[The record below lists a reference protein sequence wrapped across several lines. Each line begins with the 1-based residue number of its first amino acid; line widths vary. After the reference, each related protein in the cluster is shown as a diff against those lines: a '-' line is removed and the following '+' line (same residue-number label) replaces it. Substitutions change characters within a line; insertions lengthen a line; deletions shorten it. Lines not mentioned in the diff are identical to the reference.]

1 MDTRTRSASVTDT
14 AVAARGWPLAAHR
27 AISLRPDEPSRLHIT
42 QGRVWVTLNAP
53 HVAGGLDDHVLGA
66 GQSLDVPAGAHV
78 VMEPWAA
85 PDALPVR
92 FDWCVV
98 PVPLRAP
105 ATHRFGREVVAPS
118 REFVQALGQA
128 GVALWR
134 LVRGLLGYA
143 DHLVAGRGRVL
154 TPWESNPP

>member
-66 GQSLDVPAGAHV
+66 DPDRPGGWAGPYTEAHPFH
-78 VMEPWAA
+78 EP
-85 PDALPVR
+85 
-92 FDWCVV
+92 
-98 PVPLRAP
+98 
-105 ATHRFGREVVAPS
+105 
-118 REFVQALGQA
+118 
-128 GVALWR
+128 
-134 LVRGLLGYA
+134 LVFSIT
-143 DHLVAGRGRVL
+143 DC
-154 TPWESNPP
+154 P